1 MVIDKFLKVNSTDP
15 KAEELRKRLAALQQ
29 QAQGTPAPSNA
40 PPRMGPTQPP
50 TGAAPAPR
58 PVINA
63 VSTMDAD
70 LQRMGFA
77 EQKNLVQTREPEV
90 RLKEERTLALVMTQI
105 QEVIT
110 LQNDS
115 AKKIRELDAKNLQL
129 EKSLEIFKGKHEELL
144 QKMNGIDSRLEKFM
158 GLYEI
163 VTAQYNPFTVGQ
175 ALGGTRT
182 TAQLTQTPQ
191 HTPPPTTSF
200 TDTLKEQLAE
210 QKAAQNKTPTAKA
223 NEFAVEDSLTKE
235 KTVVTVKAEDAAA
248 ADARFKRV
256 EELLADLHE
265 KHSTEQANSVT
276 NHTKPTTDTPQAVSD
291 GLHTFLA
298 GFEDRLTKQLDAS
311 LQMKIHERFTKLET
325 SLQGE
330 IRDAL
335 RNEIEAVQRDEDTL
349 QAELL
354 ALQNFVHANEGPSRD
369 AVEHELGALQHQL
382 SVVRDDIKAINPEM
396 YFRTVDGHV
405 LRNLTDLR
413 DALTTLAPHVFAHH
427 VRADGNDFASWVE
440 HALKSPT
447 LAELMR
453 EQHSALDM
461 AHAIVAHEG
470 MSK

>member
-1 MVIDKFLKVNSTDP
+1 
-15 KAEELRKRLAALQQ
+15 
-29 QAQGTPAPSNA
+29 
-40 PPRMGPTQPP
+40 
-50 TGAAPAPR
+50 
-58 PVINA
+58 
-63 VSTMDAD
+63 MDAD

-182 TAQLTQTPQ
+182 TAQLTQTSQ
-191 HTPPPTTSF
+191 HAPLPTTSF

-210 QKAAQNKTPTAKA
+210 QKTAQNKQTAG
-223 NEFAVEDSLTKE
+223 EFAVEDSLTKE

-265 KHSTEQANSVT
+265 KHSAEQTTGT
-276 NHTKPTTDTPQAVSD
+276 NHGVLTTEAPQAVSD

-335 RNEIEAVQRDEDTL
+335 RNEIEAVQRDEDAL

-369 AVEHELGALQHQL
+369 AVEHELGALQQQL
-382 SVVRDDIKAINPEM
+382 SAVRNDIKAINPEM

-413 DALTTLAPHVFAHH
+413 DALATLAPHVFAHH

-440 HALKSPT
+440 HALKNPA

-453 EQHSALDM
+453 EQHSAIDM